1 MLEQWSSGAVI
12 IKCKGTVE
20 QWRSDGKVWWNSG
33 TVMVNCGGIVAQ

>member
-12 IKCKGTVE
+12 IKCERTVE
-20 QWRSDGKVWWNSG
+20 QWRSDSKVWWNSG